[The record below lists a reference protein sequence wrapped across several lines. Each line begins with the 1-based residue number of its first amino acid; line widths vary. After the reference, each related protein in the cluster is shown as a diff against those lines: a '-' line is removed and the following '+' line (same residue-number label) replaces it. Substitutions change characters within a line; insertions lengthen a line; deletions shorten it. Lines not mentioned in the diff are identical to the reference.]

1 MRNAN
6 EPAFASA
13 FDPVDVPDRFIALQL
28 ENVQEKTNPSPG
40 TPAGKK
46 GGYQCKKEEK
56 EDHSLR
62 VQCTLILLVWD
73 VPSGDEI
80 RNGACLLLQYSTGQ
94 DGHSGKP
101 LRGGSV
107 RYFAPWL

>member
-28 ENVQEKTNPSPG
+28 ENMQEKPNPSPG

-46 GGYQCKKEEK
+46 DSCQRKKEEK

-62 VQCTLILLVWD
+62 LQCTLILLVWD
-73 VPSGDEI
+73 GPSGDGI
-80 RNGACLLLQYSTGQ
+80 RNDAYLLLRYSVGQ
-94 DGHSGKP
+94 DGHNGKP

-107 RYFAPWL
+107 RCIASWP